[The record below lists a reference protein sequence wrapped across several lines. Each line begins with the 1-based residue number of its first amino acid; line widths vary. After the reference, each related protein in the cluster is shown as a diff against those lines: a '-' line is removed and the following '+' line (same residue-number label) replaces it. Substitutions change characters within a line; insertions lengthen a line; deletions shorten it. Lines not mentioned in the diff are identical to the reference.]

1 VRSVI
6 HWPEVHMRSGSRL
19 ISRGPAWSM
28 SAWLPQSSRVR
39 AAPSV
44 MASGHDH
51 TSSEGCQVVLGE
63 LVDPGV
69 GAEGRVIVARGHQAV
84 LGRQA
89 LGPLPQ
95 RRQLDVVDA
104 VAPRVPL
111 REHRLVR
118 QIGQL
123 LLVQLAASQLAQGAQ
138 LVADPGP
145 RSSGE
150 VAVEVV
156 PQQGIVVVLV
166 AEDGRA
172 LQERH
177 ALDLTQAGGRPH
189 PPGRRSR
196 GRSEVGAGPGP
207 AR

>member
-1 VRSVI
+1 
-6 HWPEVHMRSGSRL
+6 M
-19 ISRGPAWSM
+19 
-28 SAWLPQSSRVR
+28 
-39 AAPSV
+39 
-44 MASGHDH
+44 HDR
-51 TSSEGCQVVLGE
+51 E
-63 LVDPGV
+63 LVDPGQGAV
-69 GAEGRVIVARGHQAV
+69 GRLVAGGDHPV
-84 LGRQA
+84 PGRQR
-89 LGPLPQ
+89 LSPNPQ
-95 RRQLDVVDA
+95 RRHVDA
-104 VAPRVPL
+104 IDPVAPRVP
-111 REHRLVR
+111 RRVHRIDPKL
-118 QIGQL
+118 GQL